1 MNLDIINDKL
11 PWRIQTMLG
20 YRPKSVNFK
29 HITKVLTETKDNLPL
44 NKVKLVSNGYDV
56 KLKQPVSFL
65 NDFRHHAFLENHVLP
80 VEPVYF
86 ASIKNGRYCQYN
98 LIPTILDS
106 TNTIIDGAQR
116 HPFYY
121 NPWKNDYHYPLLSC
135 KKILKPRKIK
145 GKVLSIATD
154 GGHDGYF
161 HFIAR
166 IIPKL
171 SVLEELNI
179 SLDEFTAIIINGPET
194 KYKLSALSELGIPQE
209 KVIFADDGMH
219 IEAEYLFFVPRIRY
233 HKMGLDYVREKFI
246 DHNQQVS
253 SNNIYL
259 SRKDALHRK
268 LIGEEALEQKLQSE
282 AGFTSSQFT
291 GKSLSDQA
299 NTIYNAD
306 KILSLHGAG
315 LTNVIFAKE
324 GSTLIEIMD
333 EAFVNV
339 NFWFYANL
347 VNVDYVSVIGESID
361 TDYSIS
367 KKRPGYADIALS
379 DDLQRKLI
387 ETVKS

>member
-1 MNLDIINDKL
+1 
-11 PWRIQTMLG
+11 
-20 YRPKSVNFK
+20 
-29 HITKVLTETKDNLPL
+29 
-44 NKVKLVSNGYDV
+44 
-56 KLKQPVSFL
+56 
-65 NDFRHHAFLENHVLP
+65 
-80 VEPVYF
+80 
-86 ASIKNGRYCQYN
+86 
-98 LIPTILDS
+98 
-106 TNTIIDGAQR
+106 
-116 HPFYY
+116 
-121 NPWKNDYHYPLLSC
+121 
-135 KKILKPRKIK
+135 
-145 GKVLSIATD
+145 
-154 GGHDGYF
+154 
-161 HFIAR
+161 
-166 IIPKL
+166 
-171 SVLEELNI
+171 
-179 SLDEFTAIIINGPET
+179 
-194 KYKLSALSELGIPQE
+194 
-209 KVIFADDGMH
+209 
-219 IEAEYLFFVPRIRY
+219 
-233 HKMGLDYVREKFI
+233 
-246 DHNQQVS
+246 
-253 SNNIYL
+253 
-259 SRKDALHRK
+259 LHRK